1 MRRVRNRQVIKDRA
15 FTPTT
20 VNAKVWRREKM
31 AIQNAKRIAKRKV
44 IRDAAKADK
53 ANVKIGR
60 KDVDMDE
67 SED

>member
-1 MRRVRNRQVIKDRA
+1 
-15 FTPTT
+15 
-20 VNAKVWRREKM
+20 M